1 MTPALSPNTQ
11 AILLL
16 TAPLIAGKG
25 QVASE
30 LLSPGEYKKL
40 ARHLREIQKQ
50 PSDLIAEKSEE
61 LLRSCQ
67 PVLDMNRL
75 QRLLDRGFLLG
86 QALERWQARSI
97 WVVSRADSAYPK
109 RLKARLKEDA
119 PPILYGCGD
128 INQIDLGGLSVVGS
142 RSVTEELIDYTMQ
155 VGHLAAYAGKML
167 ISGGARGVDQAAM
180 RGALESGGQV
190 CGVLAD
196 SLERT
201 VMNRE
206 NRNLLM
212 DGQLLLAS
220 PYDPNAGFNV
230 GNAMQRNKLI
240 YALSDAALIVNS
252 DFKKGGTWTGALEQL
267 EKYQFVPL
275 YVRSTG
281 EPSEGLNALH
291 AKGAHWWPNPNDTSK
306 LEKVFI
312 AQTNYPIDS
321 NQTDRVLV
329 TNEVPVDELEIEN
342 KKTQGNIVK
351 QTSLFE

>member
-25 QVASE
+25 QAVSE
-30 LLSPGEYKKL
+30 LLSLGEYKKL
-40 ARHLREIQKQ
+40 VRHLREIQKQ
-50 PSDLIAEKSEE
+50 PSDLIAGKAEE

-67 PVLDMNRL
+67 PFIDMTRL
-75 QRLLDRGFLLG
+75 QRLLERGFLLG

-97 WVVSRADSAYPK
+97 WVVSRADAEYPS
-109 RLKARLKEDA
+109 RLKARLKEEA
-119 PPILYGCGD
+119 PPILYGWGD
-128 INQIDLGGLSVVGS
+128 IHQIDLGGLSVVGS
-142 RSVTEELIDYTMQ
+142 RSVTEDLIDYTVQ
-155 VGHLAAYAGKML
+155 VGHLAAYAEKML

-180 RGALESGGQV
+180 RGSIESGGQV

-196 SLERT
+196 SLEKT

-212 DGQLLLAS
+212 NGQLVLTS

-252 DFKKGGTWTGALEQL
+252 DLKKGGTWTGALEQL

-281 EPSEGLNALH
+281 APSEGLNALH
-291 AKGAHWWPNPNDTSK
+291 AKGARLWPNPTDTSE
-306 LEKVFI
+306 LDKVFNP
-312 AQTNYPIDS
+312 TDNYSIDFT
-321 NQTDRVLV
+321 QIDHALV
-329 TNEVPVDELEIEN
+329 TNEVPVDERKISR
-342 KKTQGNIVK
+342 KKSSGNIVK

>member
-109 RLKARLKEDA
+109 RLKARLKE
-119 PPILYGCGD
+119 
-128 INQIDLGGLSVVGS
+128 VGS

-281 EPSEGLNALH
+281 EPSEGLSALH